1 MAPPPGPFSGNST
14 LALVARAS
22 FFSVGVVYGSLK
34 LKILKK
40 MDVCVCPT
48 SVVNK
53 GGEDLLML

>member
-34 LKILKK
+34 LKILKLEVPFFIYFLN
-40 MDVCVCPT
+40 MYT
-48 SVVNK
+48 
-53 GGEDLLML
+53 